1 VSAADVATAEEAR
14 TEKAEKEEKRRIGWQ
29 AWLLASVL
37 AVGAVAAVVEGA
49 DYLAHHVTTEDAF
62 VQVPTVYVSAQ
73 VPGRVVEIVAGEHER
88 VEAGA
93 VLVQLDAADYEL
105 ELARAEASL
114 AMAKNLVVQAEAASA
129 STDADRKA
137 ATIEVWRTERELA
150 RVRSLSEQGTASQ
163 RELETAQATYDAAVA
178 RVRALELRVE
188 AEHALV
194 NDDAQQ
200 RLAEA
205 EVAAAALRLERTRVR
220 APFAGVVGRRNVE
233 PGAVVSPG
241 QPLLALVSSEEAWV
255 MANFKETQLERIE
268 IGDRAD
274 VTIDAFPGL
283 VWRGKVDSF
292 SPATGAEY
300 ALLAPEPAAGNFTKV
315 VQRVPVKIV
324 LPAAPSGGAI
334 TDGGAML
341 AAGLSAEVD
350 VHVD

>member
-1 VSAADVATAEEAR
+1 MSAADVATTQETAES
-14 TEKAEKEEKRRIGWQ
+14 EKRKIGWR
-29 AWLLASVL
+29 AWLLAGAL
-37 AVGAVAAVVEGA
+37 AVGAAAAVVAGA
-49 DYLAHHVTTEDAF
+49 DHLAHHVTTDDAF

-73 VPGRVVEIVAGEHER
+73 VPGRVVEIPAGEHER
-88 VEAGA
+88 VDEGQ
-93 VLVQLDAADYEL
+93 VLVLLDAADYEL

-114 AMAKNLVVQAEAASA
+114 SMAKNRVVQAEAASA
-129 STDADRKA
+129 SADADRKA
-137 ATIEVWRTERELA
+137 ATIEVWRTERELT
-150 RVRSLSEQGTASQ
+150 RVRSLREQGTASQ
-163 RELETAQATYDAAVA
+163 RDFETAQATHDAAVA

-194 NDDAQQ
+194 NDDAQL

-205 EVAAAALRLERTRVR
+205 ELAGAALRLERTRIR

-241 QPLLALVSSEEAWV
+241 QPLLALVSADEVFV
-255 MANFKETQLERIE
+255 MANFKETQIE
-268 IGDRAD
+268 HIAIGDRAD
-274 VTIDAFPGL
+274 VTLDAFPGL
-283 VWRGKVDSF
+283 VWRGRVDSF

-324 LPAAPSGGAI
+324 LPRQPSAGEIAG
-334 TDGGAML
+334 GGAML